1 MASEIFSAKVQ
12 ELDQEMM
19 RLHDRIQGRDYEDIE
34 TVRRTIADLEKELQ
48 GKRKELEEKLG
59 HSKAKSV
66 AKIMVFYREMTQEL
80 TKLQEERKREVEENG
95 DSVLAAEKKA
105 LWAEYG
111 LDFAMQVANSALLAA
126 LKAVDAQLT
135 LEEKNW

>member
-1 MASEIFSAKVQ
+1 MASGILSAKV
-12 ELDQEMM
+12 
-19 RLHDRIQGRDYEDIE
+19 HDRIQGRDYEDIE

-80 TKLQEERKREVEENG
+80 TKLQEERKREVEKNG

-111 LDFAMQVANSALLAA
+111 LANSALLAA

>member
-1 MASEIFSAKVQ
+1 MASGILSAKVQ

-80 TKLQEERKREVEENG
+80 TKLQEERKREESPLGRVWSG
-95 DSVLAAEKKA
+95 FCHA
-105 LWAEYG
+105 G
-111 LDFAMQVANSALLAA
+111 G
-126 LKAVDAQLT
+126 
-135 LEEKNW
+135 

>member
-1 MASEIFSAKVQ
+1 MRASRGEEREEGAWQVEYF
-12 ELDQEMM
+12 
-19 RLHDRIQGRDYEDIE
+19 RLRCRSW
-34 TVRRTIADLEKELQ
+34 VRRTIADLEKELQ

-80 TKLQEERKREVEENG
+80 TKLQEERKREVEENC

-135 LEEKNW
+135 LEEKNR